1 MAVSLLSLQQSD
13 MQKCIGPFLKMQCGR
28 GLAIFMKR
36 MLAALVTLC
45 LLAMPMLGLADEA
58 TAKKDHV
65 LTTAIS
71 ADPVTMDVLINN
83 VTPGNT
89 VTNMLFGGLYKW
101 NEDGSA
107 VIPCY
112 AQDCVI
118 SDDGLTYTITM
129 KDGIYFSDGTP
140 MDAGDVYYSYMHTLD
155 PNVASTLTTDLW
167 AIKNAKAYCKGE
179 ITDAQ
184 QVGIKLVD
192 EKTIEFTIDTPA
204 AWFLSQAC
212 VLPIVKEGIYEE
224 NPTWWKQA
232 ETYVCS
238 GPFMLESYNPL
249 EIYKLRKNP
258 YYENAANMQI
268 EGVDVVI
275 IEAAETEL
283 MAYRNEEIDVSTNL
297 SVDAINEYMG
307 SDEYFTVDRLGIQ
320 YCDFNCQL
328 PEFKDPRVR
337 RAFAISIDR
346 EWILE
351 SILETDQKALYG
363 FVPYSQ
369 PSLTQEGKSYR
380 DVAGDMFTEDVEEAQ
395 RLMAEAGYP
404 NGEGFPE
411 VELVVRA
418 TEEQKNFAQAL
429 QSLWQENLGV
439 TVTIR
444 TVEASST
451 YWDELAEGKFSID
464 RSGYTQNYIDPSANL
479 IIWKSGGNAFEN
491 QWPDDE
497 GRTEYN
503 DLFDAAQALTDPA
516 AREQALIEAEKYL
529 AEMMPGFPVY
539 SYNTAYLVKPYI
551 SNLTKGVAGAMS
563 WEYATFA
570 E

>member
-1 MAVSLLSLQQSD
+1 
-13 MQKCIGPFLKMQCGR
+13 
-28 GLAIFMKR
+28 MKK
-36 MLAALVTLC
+36 MLAAIVALC
-45 LLAMPMLGLADEA
+45 LLIAPAMSLADEA
-58 TAKKDHV
+58 TVKETHV
-65 LTTAIS
+65 ITTAIS
-71 ADPVTMDVLINN
+71 SDPVTMDVLMNN

-89 VTNMLFGGLYKW
+89 VTGMLFGGLFKW
-101 NEDGSA
+101 SEDGTS
-107 VIPCY
+107 VVPCY
-112 AQDCVI
+112 AKDYTV
-118 SDDGLTYTITM
+118 SGDGLTYTITM
-129 KDGIYFSDGTP
+129 KDDIFFSDGTP
-140 MDAGDVYYSYMHTLD
+140 MDASDVYYSYMHTLD
-155 PNVASTLTTDLW
+155 PKTASTLTTDLW
-167 AIKNAKAYCKGE
+167 SIKNAKAYCKGE
-179 ITDAQ
+179 IADPAE
-184 QVGIKLVD
+184 VGIKLVD
-192 EKTIEFTIDTPA
+192 EKTLEFTIEYPA

-212 VLPIVKEGIYEE
+212 VLDIVKEGIYEE
-224 NPTWWKQA
+224 NPNWWKDPA
-232 ETYVCS
+232 TYVCS
-238 GPFMLESYNPL
+238 GPFMLDSYNPL
-249 EIYKLRKNP
+249 EVYHLKKNP
-258 YYENAANMQI
+258 YYENAANIQV

-275 IEAAETEL
+275 IEAPETEL
-283 MAYRNEEIDVSTNL
+283 TAYRNGEIDVSTNL
-297 SVDAINEYMG
+297 SVDAINEYKG

-369 PSLTQEGKSYR
+369 PSLTDPTKSYR
-380 DVAGDMFTEDVEEAQ
+380 DVAGDLFVEDVEEAQ

-418 TEEQKNFAQAL
+418 TDEQKNFAQAL

-451 YWDELAEGKFSID
+451 YWDELADGKFSID

-479 IIWKSGGNAFEN
+479 VIWKSGGNAFEN

-503 DLFDAAQALTDPA
+503 EMFDAAQAMTDPA
-516 AREQALIEAEKYL
+516 EREQALIAAEKYL
-529 AEMMPGFPVY
+529 VEMMPGFPVY

-551 SNLTKGVAGAMS
+551 QNLNKGVAGSMT
-563 WEYATFA
+563 WEYITFA